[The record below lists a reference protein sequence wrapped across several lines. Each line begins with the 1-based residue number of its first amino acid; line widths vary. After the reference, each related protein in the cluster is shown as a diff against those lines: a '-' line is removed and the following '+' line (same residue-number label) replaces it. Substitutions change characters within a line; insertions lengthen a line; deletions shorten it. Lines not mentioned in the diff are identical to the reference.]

1 MRAGPST
8 GWLLALFAGCLFAPL
23 SLVAEQKCDI
33 CGGGLV
39 TTVYLLTD
47 DVVEQKKQ
55 VCYNCAMFK
64 PRCSI
69 CGLPVHGDFVELPDS
84 RALCARDAATAV
96 LEEQEGRR
104 IGEEMKAELDR
115 LLSRFL
121 ALPETNVTIGMVDRV
136 NLQQMFKFPG
146 RDYECPNVWGY
157 IETKTNQNHLRH
169 EISVLSGLPLD
180 SFKSTIAHEYAH
192 AWVNENVGEQ
202 RRESMERD
210 AVEGFCELVSFILM
224 EAQHE
229 ERQKKSIQQN
239 TYTRGQIHLFIDA
252 YNRYGFD
259 DVLDWMK
266 RGRDERLAKD
276 NPGRVRDL
284 VTPIVASPEGTNTI
298 LTKPGETNVA
308 LTNAGE
314 KRALL
319 AGAEPVA
326 EAALMT
332 QRVTTPPP
340 EPDTLVLKGILFAK
354 HRPVALINDQ
364 AFAVKEEWA
373 VRLSGTNVIVRCLE
387 IRSDSVRIK
396 VLNSNEERE
405 LRLKTR

>member
-1 MRAGPST
+1 
-8 GWLLALFAGCLFAPL
+8 
-23 SLVAEQKCDI
+23 
-33 CGGGLV
+33 
-39 TTVYLLTD
+39 
-47 DVVEQKKQ
+47 
-55 VCYNCAMFK
+55 
-64 PRCSI
+64 
-69 CGLPVHGDFVELPDS
+69 
-84 RALCARDAATAV
+84 
-96 LEEQEGRR
+96 
-104 IGEEMKAELDR
+104 MKVELDR

-121 ALPETNVTIGMVDRV
+121 ALPETNVTIDMVDRV

-157 IETKTNQNHLRH
+157 IQTKTNQNHLRH

-192 AWVNENVGEQ
+192 AWVNENVSEP
-202 RRESMERD
+202 RRESMESD

-239 TYTRGQIHLFIDA
+239 AYTRGQIHLFIDA

-276 NPGRVRDL
+276 NPGRLRDL
-284 VTPIVASPEGTNTI
+284 VTPALARPERTNPT
-298 LTKPGETNVA
+298 LTKPGETNLGLASTSV
-308 LTNAGE
+308 GE
-314 KRALL
+314 KNAIL
-319 AGAEPVA
+319 ARAEPMA
-326 EAALMT
+326 ETALMT
-332 QRVTTPPP
+332 QPLTAPQP
-340 EPDTLVLKGILFAK
+340 EPNTLVLKGILFAK

-364 AFAVKEEWA
+364 AFAVKQEGTI
-373 VRLSGTNVIVRCLE
+373 RLNGTNLVIRCLE